1 MNDFDQKA
9 RDWDKNRM
17 HLERT
22 MAVAAQRQKM
32 VALTPCMRAMEFGA
46 GTGLLSFYLKDH
58 FREITLLDS
67 SAEMP
72 RMAEQKGVPV
82 HCFAG

>member
-22 MAVAAQRQKM
+22 MAVAGQLSKLIPDKTGM
-32 VALTPCMRAMEFGA
+32 KALEFGA
-46 GTGLLSFYLKDH
+46 GTGLFEFL
-58 FREITLLDS
+58 
-67 SAEMP
+67 P
-72 RMAEQKGVPV
+72 
-82 HCFAG
+82 